1 MSELKLEWKL
11 PAPPDA
17 VFPAFAQPALIR
29 RWFGAPPGCHR
40 THAPDPGALGQPYR
54 VGLRDAAGRAFA
66 QVGCIVEV
74 EQGRFLAL
82 EMDWEGGPVPAGRTR
97 AELTFHATGAGEG
110 GTRLELRQG
119 AFADD
124 AARDAHRAYWEA
136 CLGRLARVVAGE
148 AVPCFEEFWEES
160 RGYVGPLAV
169 AAYAVLA
176 GLREAG
182 APKEAV
188 AQVEDVLYTH
198 LSRLRE
204 DTADVLG
211 AVLQS
216 RVEGGAS

>member
-54 VGLRDAAGRAFA
+54 VGLRDAAGRVFS

-74 EQGRFLAL
+74 DPGRFLAL
-82 EMDWEGGPVPAGRTR
+82 EMDWEGGPVPPGRTR
-97 AELTFHATGAGEG
+97 AELTFHAGEG

-119 AFADD
+119 PFADD
-124 AARDAHRAYWEA
+124 AARDAHLAYWEA
-136 CLGRLARVVAGE
+136 CLGRLERVVAGE

-182 APKEAV
+182 AAKEAV
-188 AQVEDVLYTH
+188 AQVEDLLYTH
-198 LSRLRE
+198 LPRLRE

>member
-1 MSELKLEWKL
+1 MSDLTLEWRL

-17 VFPAFAQPALIR
+17 VFPALSEPALIR

-74 EQGRFLAL
+74 APGRFLAL

-97 AELTFHATGAGEG
+97 AELTFHATDG

-119 AFADD
+119 PFADD

-136 CLGRLARVVAGE
+136 CLGRLSRVVAGE

-182 APKEAV
+182 APRETV

-204 DTADVLG
+204 DTAAVLG

-216 RVEGGAS
+216 RVEGDAS

>member
-1 MSELKLEWKL
+1 MSDLTLEWRL

-17 VFPAFAQPALIR
+17 VFPALSEPALIR

-74 EQGRFLAL
+74 EPGRFLAL

-97 AELTFHATGAGEG
+97 AELTFHAADG

-119 AFADD
+119 PFADD

-136 CLGRLARVVAGE
+136 CLGRLSRVVAGE
-148 AVPCFEEFWEES
+148 AVPCFEELWEES

-182 APKEAV
+182 APRETV

-204 DTADVLG
+204 DTAAVLG

-216 RVEGGAS
+216 RVEGDAS

>member
-1 MSELKLEWKL
+1 MSALELEWKL

-54 VGLRDAAGRAFA
+54 VGLRDAAGRAFS

-74 EQGRFLAL
+74 DPGRFLAL
-82 EMDWEGGPVPAGRTR
+82 EMDWEGGPVPPGRTR
-97 AELTFHATGAGEG
+97 AELTFHASEG

-119 AFADD
+119 PFTDD

-188 AQVEDVLYTH
+188 AQVEDVLYAH
-198 LSRLRE
+198 LPRLRE